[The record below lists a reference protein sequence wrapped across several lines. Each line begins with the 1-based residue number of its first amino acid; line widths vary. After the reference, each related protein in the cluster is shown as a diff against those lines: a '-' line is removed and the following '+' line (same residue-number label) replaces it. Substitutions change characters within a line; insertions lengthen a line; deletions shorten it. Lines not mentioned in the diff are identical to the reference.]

1 MTQLSRL
8 ATLGLAKETTVGTY
22 LVPTVGI
29 PFMKADYEDTTAPL
43 EDKSYRNNDTELQ
56 GLYAGPTDASW
67 DIDVLAYPDLIGHF
81 LRGIIGPDT
90 VTAASATT
98 LSALTIAG
106 ATSIST
112 VAQYPAGTT
121 IAIDTAGNLEYAWTD
136 GAATG
141 SGPYVH
147 NITTVAG
154 QIGASRVGLTLP
166 HSSGVAVTSATVHTF
181 KSNTAVAKATYSLT
195 VYDTLTTRG
204 YSSATI
210 SDLAVKIDPK
220 GALSF
225 SVKLATMP
233 GVVQSSFVP
242 AYTVLDPLLGWSW
255 VMTNAGATSTRGLS
269 YDVTIKRTVES
280 IHSSDGIQAP
290 REIFQGPIS
299 ADGAYKAI
307 FENAT
312 DLNLFANYT
321 QSPASAVLTQ
331 PIVRGGMSLAL
342 TMNKTGWY
350 KGKRSL
356 SSTYVQADYSL
367 HGIYNTTDASA
378 VSAVLT
384 NFTTST
390 Y

>member
-8 ATLGLAKETTVGTY
+8 ATLGLAKETVVGTY
-22 LVPTVGI
+22 VVPAVSI
-29 PFMKADYEDTTAPL
+29 PFEKADYEDTTVPI

-56 GLYAGPTDASW
+56 GLYAGPQDAMW
-67 DIDVLAYPDLIGHF
+67 DIDVLAYPDLVGHF

-90 VTAASATT
+90 VTAATSST
-98 LSALTIAG
+98 LSASTIAG

-121 IAIDTAGNLEYAWTD
+121 LQIDTAGNIEYAWTD
-136 GAATG
+136 GVATG
-141 SGPYVH
+141 SGPYVS

-154 QIGASRVGLTLP
+154 QIGASRVGLALP
-166 HSSGVAVTSATVHTF
+166 HSSGVATVSTTTHTF
-181 KSNTAVAKATYSLT
+181 KQNPANKATYSLT

-204 YSSATI
+204 YVSAVF
-210 SDLAVKIDPK
+210 SDLALKIDPK

-225 SVKLATMP
+225 NVKLAAFP
-233 GVVQSSFVP
+233 GATQSSFTP
-242 AYTVLDPLLGWSW
+242 SYTALDPLLGWSW
-255 VMTNAGATSTRGLS
+255 VMTNAGATSSRGLT
-269 YDVTIKRTVES
+269 YDVTVKRTVEP

-290 REIFQGPIS
+290 REIFQGPLS
-299 ADGAYKAI
+299 VDGAYKAI
-307 FENAT
+307 FENQT

-321 QSPASAVLTQ
+321 QSPATAVLTQ

-342 TMNKTGWY
+342 TMAKTGWY

-356 SSTYVQADYSL
+356 SGTYVQADYSL
-367 HGIYNTTDASA
+367 HGIYNATDGGG
-378 VSAVLT
+378 VSAVLS
-384 NFTTST
+384 NFSSSA